1 MHLAEQLIKWQKQ
14 HGRHDLPWQKTRD
27 PYRRWISEIML
38 QQTQVTTVIPHYLRF
53 IEAFPDVRTLA
64 AASEDDV
71 LRHWAGLGYYARG
84 RNLLACAKA
93 VMASGGEF
101 PKNREALEALPG
113 IGRSTAAAILSSCWD
128 MPEAIL
134 DGNAKR
140 VFARYFGV
148 KRGESETLYQKR
160 LWEIAEETVPQKE
173 CSIYTQALMDL
184 GSMVC
189 RRSRPDCGS
198 CPLRDGCKGFASG
211 DPSAFPGV
219 KKRAEKPVRSS
230 SFLVIRSES
239 RLWVVRREMKGVWQ
253 GLYCF
258 PEAPHEEEAPDP
270 AALLPEGAAVRLP
283 LRYAGRLPH
292 EFTHYRLEMHFWE
305 GDAVPDTLRH
315 FTGGKWVSIRD
326 ADAEALPSP
335 VLKFIQTRF
344 AGILDPRELERP
356 VTDDDTGNA

>member
-38 QQTQVTTVIPHYLRF
+38 QQTQVTTVIPYYLRF

-64 AASEDDV
+64 AASKDDV

-173 CSIYTQALMDL
+173 CGIYTQALMDL
-184 GSMVC
+184 
-189 RRSRPDCGS
+189 
-198 CPLRDGCKGFASG
+198 LASA
-211 DPSAFPGV
+211 S
-219 KKRAEKPVRSS
+219 K
-230 SFLVIRSES
+230 
-239 RLWVVRREMKGVWQ
+239 
-253 GLYCF
+253 
-258 PEAPHEEEAPDP
+258 
-270 AALLPEGAAVRLP
+270 
-283 LRYAGRLPH
+283 
-292 EFTHYRLEMHFWE
+292 
-305 GDAVPDTLRH
+305 
-315 FTGGKWVSIRD
+315 
-326 ADAEALPSP
+326 
-335 VLKFIQTRF
+335 
-344 AGILDPRELERP
+344 
-356 VTDDDTGNA
+356 

>member
-1 MHLAEQLIKWQKQ
+1 
-14 HGRHDLPWQKTRD
+14 
-27 PYRRWISEIML
+27 ML
-38 QQTQVTTVIPHYLRF
+38 QQTQVTTVIPYYLRF

-173 CSIYTQALMDL
+173 CGIYTQALMDL

-239 RLWVVRREMKGVWQ
+239 RLWVVRREMKGCGRGFTVSRKR
-253 GLYCF
+253 LTKK
-258 PEAPHEEEAPDP
+258 
-270 AALLPEGAAVRLP
+270 RLP
-283 LRYAGRLPH
+283 IRPLFSRRGPRYGCRSDTRDGCLMNLP
-292 EFTHYRLEMHFWE
+292 TTGLKCISGKEMRCR
-305 GDAVPDTLRH
+305 TLC
-315 FTGGKWVSIRD
+315 
-326 ADAEALPSP
+326 
-335 VLKFIQTRF
+335 
-344 AGILDPRELERP
+344 GILPAESGSVSGTRTQRRCLPPSSNLSRRDSR
-356 VTDDDTGNA
+356 GS